1 METVNYVELLK
12 NDEAYT
18 NVQKIES
25 GSFGAVYKAT
35 RVDSEEIV
43 AVKVLKY
50 EKDAERLEKN
60 KESMKR
66 EIELLSVLRHKN
78 IIQILNSNINSCRL
92 VLEFAEG
99 GDLRDKILAMKG
111 LDEMYARHVF
121 KQVVEA
127 SFYLHDQQIQH
138 NDIKPE
144 NIILMTNDALPVA
157 KLIDFN
163 LSCSFTLDSC
173 DGTVA
178 YAAPEKLQAK
188 IAVKDGS
195 RSRQDRW
202 MSRCTEKVDVWAIGV
217 SLFESCTD
225 KVMFSSDNPKEVL
238 WMINRRKLSKRLD
251 SLKNEFSFGLLDFL
265 KVCLNQNHTIR
276 ARVDELRCHI
286 WLKIIPK

>member
-92 VLEFAEG
+92 VLEFAQG

-127 SFYLHDQQIQH
+127 TFYLHDQQIQH

-144 NIILMTNDALPVA
+144 NIILMSNDALPVA

-163 LSCSFTLDSC
+163 LSCSFTRDSC
-173 DGTVA
+173 AGAVA
-178 YAAPEKLQAK
+178 FSAPEKLRAK
-188 IAVKDGS
+188 LAVKDGN
-195 RSRQDRW
+195 RSRQERW

-225 KVMFSSDNPKEVL
+225 KVMFSSRNPKEVL
-238 WMINRRKLSKRLD
+238 RMINCTKISKRFER
-251 SLKNEFSFGLLDFL
+251 LKIKFSRRLLNFL
-265 KVCLNQNHTIR
+265 KICLKQNHRTR
-276 ARVDELRCHI
+276 ARVDELRCHN
-286 WLKIIPK
+286 WLEMIPK